1 MNNFGRIFRI
11 NIFGESHGPSVGVTI
26 DGCPAGLPLSADDF
40 AGDLSRRRSGRKG
53 TTARTEADVP
63 EFVSGLFEGKTSGAP
78 LTIIFKN
85 RNIRPED
92 YQNLKRHPRPGHA
105 DFVAARKFD
114 GFNDHRGGGHFSGR
128 LTVALTA
135 AGVVAKKLI
144 APTQVTAKILE
155 VGGRKDIDAAIEK
168 AVSSNDSVGGLIECV
183 ATGVPAGLGEPFF
196 DAAESLISHLV
207 FAVPGIKGIEFGS
220 GFAAASMTGSR
231 HNDMIVSPGGTTA
244 TNHAGG
250 INGGITNGND
260 LIFRVAVK
268 PTSSIGKAQK
278 TYNFENDSLDDLVV
292 EGRHDTCFA
301 LRLPPVVEAAT
312 AIVLADLMLL
322 EQKIKRIYKQP

>member
-53 TTARTEADVP
+53 TTARTEADIP

-268 PTSSIGKAQK
+268 PTSS
-278 TYNFENDSLDDLVV
+278 
-292 EGRHDTCFA
+292 R
-301 LRLPPVVEAAT
+301 
-312 AIVLADLMLL
+312 
-322 EQKIKRIYKQP
+322 